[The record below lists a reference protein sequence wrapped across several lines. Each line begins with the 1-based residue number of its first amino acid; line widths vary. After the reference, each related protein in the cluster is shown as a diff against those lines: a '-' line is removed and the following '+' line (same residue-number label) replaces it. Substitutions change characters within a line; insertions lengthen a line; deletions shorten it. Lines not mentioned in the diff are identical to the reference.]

1 MSKRGLGK
9 GLGALISSSNN
20 AEHPRHEMIP
30 IDSIKPNPLQPRQK
44 FKEESLRELAESIK
58 EHGVI
63 QPILVK
69 PVGTHYE
76 ILVGERRWRAA
87 KMADMKS
94 IPAIIKEA
102 EADESLQI
110 ALIENLHR
118 DDLNGIEEANAY
130 RQLMEEFG
138 LTQEEIAR
146 KVGKSRSAVANALR
160 LLQLPLEVQAAVVA
174 EQISAGHARALLAVQ
189 GDPLQRMLLNR
200 IIEEGLSVRQTEE
213 LVRKHIEGRLSST
226 KRKPVVLQDVAERLS
241 DALRTKVKVLKG
253 KRKGKIVIEFKK
265 EEELAGIVEAIIS
278 SRREPERGRW
288 EVAEPDVVP
297 EKISHNEGIYGDD

>member
-1 MSKRGLGK
+1 MSKKGLGK
-9 GLGALISSSNN
+9 GLGALISSSNG
-20 AEHPRHEMIP
+20 AEQPRHEMIP
-30 IDSIKPNPLQPRQK
+30 IDSIRPNPLQPRQK
-44 FKEESLRELAESIK
+44 FNEETLRELAESIK

-87 KMADMKS
+87 KMAELRS
-94 IPAIIKEA
+94 IPAIVKEA
-102 EADESLQI
+102 EADESLEI

-138 LTQEEIAR
+138 LTQEEIAK

-160 LLQLPLEVQAAVVA
+160 LLQLPLEVQAAVVT
-174 EQISAGHARALLAVQ
+174 EQISAGHARALLAIQ
-189 GDPLQRMLLNR
+189 GDPFQKILLNR

-213 LVRKHIEGRLSST
+213 LVRKHLEGRISSP
-226 KRKPVVLQDVAERLS
+226 KSRPVALNEVAEKLS
-241 DALRTKVKVLKG
+241 DALRTRVRVLKG

-265 EEELAGIVEAIIS
+265 DEDL
-278 SRREPERGRW
+278 
-288 EVAEPDVVP
+288 
-297 EKISHNEGIYGDD
+297 EKIVDAIVSGGMSRETTF